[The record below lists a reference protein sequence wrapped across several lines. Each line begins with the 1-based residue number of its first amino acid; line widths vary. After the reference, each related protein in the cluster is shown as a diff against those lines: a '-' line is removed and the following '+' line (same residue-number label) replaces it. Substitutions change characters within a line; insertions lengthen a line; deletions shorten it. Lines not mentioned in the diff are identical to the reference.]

1 MTDELYNYIIL
12 SIVVLAYLHLWF
24 HKFKYQKYE
33 QLIENKINERFEKFI
48 NEKIDNMKSLINN
61 YDNHLNT
68 ITETKIYEIENTHEK
83 FEESSKKI
91 LNNIN
96 NFGNELSKLEICQK
110 KIAGAVNEV
119 YINSLGEIQTKN
131 DLIVQ
136 KNDHIKRLEAM
147 IEQRN
152 KKIKRLENGKNN

>member
-1 MTDELYNYIIL
+1 MADEFYNYIIL

-33 QLIENKINERFEKFI
+33 QLIENKISERFEKFI

-68 ITETKIYEIENTHEK
+68 ITETKIYEIETTHEK
-83 FEESSKKI
+83 FEESSRKI

-96 NFGNELSKLEICQK
+96 NFGNELSKLEIHQK

-119 YINSLGEIQTKN
+119 YINSLGEIQAKN